1 MRAPY
6 KLTKQPFMTSRM
18 IVLWT
23 LINLHTFH
31 AKGQELGFKV
41 FSSHAL
47 WILED
52 CVFVVQVKELG
63 EIETRVKEA
72 LVKKDIII
80 ATLREQLFAAH
91 KQIQSTESLLQEE
104 HNALIS
110 E

>member
-1 MRAPY
+1 M
-6 KLTKQPFMTSRM
+6 
-18 IVLWT
+18 
-23 LINLHTFH
+23 
-31 AKGQELGFKV
+31 
-41 FSSHAL
+41 
-47 WILED
+47 
-52 CVFVVQVKELG
+52 VQVKELG

>member
-1 MRAPY
+1 M
-6 KLTKQPFMTSRM
+6 
-18 IVLWT
+18 
-23 LINLHTFH
+23 HTFH
-31 AKGQELGFKV
+31 AKGEDLGFRV
-41 FSSHAL
+41 FSSHTL
-47 WILED
+47 RILD
-52 CVFVVQVKELG
+52 YIYVVQVKELG
-63 EIETRVKEA
+63 EIETRVKQA